1 MTTLPL
7 DMNLKSFALALVAS
21 ATILGFVAGPA
32 EAASETVAFQTV
44 ELASKGGRAAVDARV
59 EAAAE
64 RVCAVGGV
72 DWRNLTEAQDYKA
85 CVNSSVAKAQGE
97 VAQTRAATMVA
108 SR

>member
-7 DMNLKSFALALVAS
+7 EMNLKSFALALVAS

-32 EAASETVAFQTV
+32 EAASEKVAFQTV
-44 ELASKGGRAAVDARV
+44 ELASSGGRAAVDARV

-64 RVCAVGGV
+64 RVCAAGGV
-72 DWRNLTEAQDYKA
+72 DWRSLVEAQDYKA
-85 CVNSSVAKAQGE
+85 CVTSAVARAKSE